1 MRLFRFV
8 LQSGLTA
15 AGLLSALP
23 AQAQDA
29 PAPPP
34 PAVTVVTLQP
44 QDVTLTATLPG
55 RVIPSAEAELRP
67 QVSGIITER
76 LFEEGRAVKQND
88 PLYRI
93 DPRSYEAAVAQA
105 DAALAQATATADAA
119 RREAQRINTLR
130 NRNVV
135 SEQNQDSAVATRD
148 AAEAAVKAAQAAL
161 DGARIDLD
169 RTTITAPLDG
179 VIGLA
184 LASQGQLVT
193 ASQATPLAV
202 IRRIDPVQVD
212 VTQSAAEI
220 IRWQRHGGAASLPS
234 GADET
239 VRLHLADGTVYDHT
253 GALTAAEPH
262 VDETTGVVTLRMEF
276 ANPDNLLLPGMY
288 VLAEIPQAK
297 LPGAILAP
305 QEGVTRDR
313 RGRPIAYVVG
323 PDNVVQER
331 AVEIVQ
337 DHGNRWVIREG
348 LAAGDRLI
356 VAGFQ
361 FIQPG
366 ATVTPE
372 ERAADDAAPEGAGAA
387 NAAAEGNAAAGD
399 SAAAAEGNAA
409 AGSAAPADAA
419 SGDAADAAPAD
430 GSTVSSP
437 ADAAASTEPA
447 DGAAPAADAGPE
459 NAGSD
464 APDQATPGQPASGN

>member
-1 MRLFRFV
+1 MRLFRLVF
-8 LQSGLTA
+8 QSGLTA
-15 AGLLSALP
+15 AGLLAALP

-29 PAPPP
+29 PAPSP

-193 ASQATPLAV
+193 ASQANPLAV

-239 VRLHLADGTVYDHT
+239 VRLHLADGTTYDHT

-262 VDETTGVVTLRMEF
+262 VDETTGLVTLRMEF

-288 VLAEIPQAK
+288 VLAEIPQANM
-297 LPGAILAP
+297 PGAILAP

-331 AVEIVQ
+331 AVDIVQ
-337 DHGNRWVIREG
+337 DHGNRWVIRDG

-356 VAGFQ
+356 VSGFQ

-372 ERAADDAAPEGAGAA
+372 ERAAD
-387 NAAAEGNAAAGD
+387 AAAEG
-399 SAAAAEGNAA
+399 
-409 AGSAAPADAA
+409 AAPAVGGTAADAAPPPEGDAA
-419 SGDAADAAPAD
+419 SADSPAADAATGDAADAAPAE
-430 GSTVSSP
+430 P
-437 ADAAASTEPA
+437 AGGNAPAQDAAPT
-447 DGAAPAADAGPE
+447 
-459 NAGSD
+459 
-464 APDQATPGQPASGN
+464 APDQPAAGQPASGN